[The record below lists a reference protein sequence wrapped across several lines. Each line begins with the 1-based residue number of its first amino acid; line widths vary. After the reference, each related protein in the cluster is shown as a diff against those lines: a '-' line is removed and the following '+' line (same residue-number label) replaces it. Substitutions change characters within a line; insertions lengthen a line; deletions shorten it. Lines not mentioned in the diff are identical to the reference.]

1 MSYFR
6 IFLLSCKLVQ
16 LAALTVGSWFN
27 DYLKPQIAR
36 ILTNLFEKY
45 LVEIWIVTNEY
56 TAFNCSSFSLQKK
69 CRQINQN
76 RLQYAFLI
84 KNRKTNT
91 NFVGKINFIL
101 YFWTVKIYITPDK
114 KQSMKEND
122 LRLLLSIDD
131 RVIAE
136 DIQATLEEYEIYT
149 MLVSDNP
156 ASSVLGSYTGL
167 NPIET
172 VEIQINKDDY
182 QRAVEILNNSD
193 FKELLD

>member
-1 MSYFR
+1 M
-6 IFLLSCKLVQ
+6 
-16 LAALTVGSWFN
+16 
-27 DYLKPQIAR
+27 
-36 ILTNLFEKY
+36 
-45 LVEIWIVTNEY
+45 
-56 TAFNCSSFSLQKK
+56 
-69 CRQINQN
+69 
-76 RLQYAFLI
+76 
-84 KNRKTNT
+84 
-91 NFVGKINFIL
+91 
-101 YFWTVKIYITPDK
+101 YFWTVKIYTIPNQ

-156 ASSVLGSYTGL
+156 ASSVLSSYMGL

-172 VEIQINKDDY
+172 VEIQINKNDY

-193 FKELLD
+193 FKELLN